1 VSQAPRPPEPSR
13 FPPLEGTPGH
23 VPDITTR
30 FAMSVALIAGASLAI
45 WVGGWPLRIL
55 VLVGGAI
62 MIAEWADMH
71 KIAWPWTWLGV
82 ALLALLLLG
91 GTEFF
96 FPVGE
101 ADTMRLETGEEM
113 WAIDADTFAPVWT
126 VAALTLA
133 AAVLLGLLSRAV
145 SMGWGFFYIALP
157 CFLLLVLS
165 WAAGFGLVFWLM
177 IVTWATDIFAMI
189 AGKAIGGPKLAPSIS
204 PNKTWAGLFGGIAGA
219 GLCGWAAA
227 EFFVLGDPFTWLG
240 VVMGAVAQIGDLYE
254 SWEKRR
260 RGVKHSGTILPG
272 HGGVLDRCD
281 GLIAVTIVTAG
292 VLMTGLWIG

>member
-1 VSQAPRPPEPSR
+1 MSEGPRPPEPSR

-23 VPDITTR
+23 VPDIATR
-30 FAMSVALIAGASLAI
+30 FAMSIAMIAVASLVI
-45 WVGGWPLRIL
+45 WLGGWPLRLL
-55 VLVGGAI
+55 VLLGGAI
-62 MIAEWADMH
+62 MLAEWADMH

-91 GTEFF
+91 GSEWL

-101 ADTMRLETGEEM
+101 ADTMRLATGEEM
-113 WAIDADTFAPVWT
+113 WAIDAGTFAPVWT
-126 VAALTLA
+126 AAGAALA
-133 AAVLLGLLSRAV
+133 AALALGLLSRTV
-145 SMGWGFFYIALP
+145 SMGWGFLYIGLP

-177 IVTWATDIFAMI
+177 IATWATDIFAMI
-189 AGKAIGGPKLAPSIS
+189 VGKAIGGPKLIPSIS

-227 EFFVLGDPFTWLG
+227 EFFALGDPFTWLG
-240 VVMGAVAQIGDLYE
+240 AVMGAVAQAGDLYE

-281 GLIAVTIVTAG
+281 GLIAVTVATAG
-292 VLMTGLWIG
+292 VLMAGLWIG